1 MSVVAPQRD
10 ALSVFGPAT
19 ATWFSRVFEG
29 PTEVQ
34 RRGWVQIAAGAHA
47 LLLAPTGSGKTLAA
61 FLYCLDRLAQR
72 APDDRKGTRVLY
84 VSPLKA
90 LAYDV
95 ERNLRSPL
103 VGIERAAKQLGITL
117 TPPRVAIRS
126 GDTSQKE
133 RRQQAKDPS
142 EIVVTTPES
151 LYLLLGSQARE
162 NLRTVEWVIL
172 DEVHALA
179 PTKRGVHLA
188 LSLERL
194 ADLAASDPQRIGLS
208 ATATPVAEVA
218 RYLGGDREVAIVDTT
233 QPPALDLQ
241 VVVPVPDMTK
251 PDQQRLDPAG
261 DDDEDVP
268 PPSGP
273 QVVQDMVTPPAEADQ
288 PEFDDDDDFAPPEMD
303 DLFFDGSGEDAP
315 AMGKAAPEE
324 LFGSEGEPKQHGIWP
339 VVVPELIDLIQSHQT
354 TIVFVNSRGLCER
367 LVQRIAEAS
376 EDEGLV
382 RAHHGSLSQTH
393 RRETEEMLKTGR
405 IKGIIATSSLE
416 LGIDMGAVDLVIM
429 VESPGSVA
437 RGLQRIGR
445 AGHGVGQTSKGR
457 LFPKHRGDLLEAT
470 VIARRMR
477 FGELEPIC
485 IPHNPLDVLAQQVV
499 AMCALEAQP
508 LAHVERVLRR
518 SASFHDL
525 PHDAFVAVL
534 DMLTGRYPST
544 DFSDLRPRLNW
555 DRDADELSPRKGTR
569 SLAIVNGGTI
579 PDRGMYSVHL
589 ASPDGIRVGELDEEM
604 VHETQPGHVITLGA
618 TSWRIDEVTRDRV
631 MVTPAPGEVGRMPY
645 WRGEGPGRPIELG
658 RAMGGFLRRLAKKS
672 KEEAE
677 AELVGEYLLHPL
689 SAENLLRYLEEQ
701 REATGALPTDRAITV
716 ERFRDE
722 LGDYRVCI
730 LSPFGARV
738 HAPWALALEAKLTA
752 EESEMEVQC
761 MWSDDGICVRI
772 ADADELPDIPAL
784 FPQPEEVEELVVN
797 QLGNSALFSSHFR
810 ENAARSLLLPRR
822 RPGSRTPLWQQRLK
836 SQQLLKVARSYP
848 SFPIVVETYRECLQ
862 DVFDLPSLREL
873 LGDIRSR
880 KIRIHDCETSVASPF
895 ARSLVFA
902 FVAAYLYEGDAPLA
916 ERRAQALALDRNLLR
931 ELLGEEELR
940 SLLDPEVIVA
950 LERELQHLADDR
962 KMQHVDGLHDLLR
975 RLGALTDEEV
985 AARCEGPT
993 ETWLAELEKGRRA
1006 VLVGIGEARMWVAV
1020 EDVALYRDALGAM
1033 PPMGLPRAFLEPA
1046 LNPLEELVSRW
1057 ARTHGP
1063 FTAEAFAARHGLSA
1077 AAVTPVL
1084 RLLEG
1089 QGRVTPGA
1097 FSSTGDREWCDLD
1110 VLRRIKR
1117 RTLAR
1122 LRGEVEPVDRATFA
1136 RFLPS
1141 WHGLDDPRRGQVR
1154 LEETIL
1160 QLEGMP
1166 LSYAELERSVLPA
1179 RVAEFSPRM
1188 LDDLGAM
1195 GEVVWV
1201 GHGSLGASDGKV
1213 ALYRRTQ
1220 ISKLLDPPEVDL
1232 EGQSDIERALMERLT
1247 QRGACFFKEL
1257 QMACRGLEARLEEIV
1272 AALWDLVWK
1281 GLVTNDTFQP
1291 LRALG
1296 LRKAK
1301 RSRRRGNVD
1310 LRVAGRWSRVADLLD
1325 EVSVTERLHARAVM
1339 LLERHGIVSREAA
1352 TMESLPGGFSSVY
1365 PVLKQMEDSGKV
1377 RRGYFV
1383 DGIGGAQFAFAGAV
1397 DRLRGFREPRT
1408 EPLALVVSSPDPANP
1423 YGWVLPWPD
1432 QPAEVT
1438 RTPRRVSGALL
1449 VLVDGTPA
1457 LYLERGGKVLLTFD
1471 GVEGPALERGFDA
1484 LHDHLAQYSRK
1495 TIHIEQID
1503 DQPALRSPHAPLL
1516 KEIGLSFDHR
1526 GLIIERR
1533 LS

>member
-1 MSVVAPQRD
+1 MRD
-10 ALSVFGPAT
+10 PLSVFGPAT
-19 ATWFSRVFEG
+19 ATWFSRVFDG

-34 RRGWVQIAAGAHA
+34 TRGWARIANKEHA

-61 FLYCLDRLAQR
+61 FLYCLDRLGQR
-72 APDDRKGTRVLY
+72 ALEERNGTRVLY

-103 VGIERAAKQLGITL
+103 VGIERAAKQLGVGL
-117 TPPRVAIRS
+117 SPPRVDIRS
-126 GDTSQKE
+126 GDTSQKQ
-133 RRQQAKDPS
+133 RRTQAKDPA
-142 EIVVTTPES
+142 EILVTTPES
-151 LYLLLGSQARE
+151 LYLILGSQARE
-162 NLRTVEWVIL
+162 NLRSVEWVIL

-179 PTKRGVHLA
+179 PTKRGAHLA

-194 ADLAASDPQRIGLS
+194 ADLAEIDPQRIGLS
-208 ATATPVAEVA
+208 ATAKPVAEVA

-251 PDQQRLDPAG
+251 PDQKRLEPDQASELV
-261 DDDEDVP
+261 D
-268 PPSGP
+268 
-273 QVVQDMVTPPAEADQ
+273 DMVTPPAEEDI
-288 PEFDDDDDFAPPEMD
+288 PDYEDDEVDLGIAD
-303 DLFFDGSGEDAP
+303 DLFLGGSGEGAP
-315 AMGKAAPEE
+315 QMSKVSPEE
-324 LFGSEGEPKQHGIWP
+324 LFGAEGEPRQQGIWP
-339 VVVPELIDLIQSHQT
+339 VVVPELISLIQSHQT

-367 LVQRIAEAS
+367 LVQRISEAT

-445 AGHGVGQTSKGR
+445 AGHGVGEISKGR

-470 VIARRMR
+470 VVARRMR
-477 FGELEPIC
+477 LGELEPLRL
-485 IPHNPLDVLAQQVV
+485 PKNPLDVLAQQVV
-499 AMCALEAQP
+499 AMCAIDPQP
-508 LAHVERVLRR
+508 LAQVERVLRR
-518 SASFHDL
+518 AASFQDL

-555 DRDADELSPRKGTR
+555 DRDSDELSPRRGTR

-589 ASPDGIRVGELDEEM
+589 ASPDGVRVGELDEEM

-618 TSWRIDEVTRDRV
+618 TSWRVDEVTRDRV
-631 MVTPAPGEVGRMPY
+631 MVTPAPGEVGRMPF

-658 RAMGGFLRRLAKKS
+658 RAMGGFLRKLDKKPR
-672 KEEAE
+672 EVAE
-677 AELVGEYLLHPL
+677 AELVNDYLLHPL

-701 REATGALPTDRAITV
+701 KEATGALPTDRAITV

-722 LGDYRVCI
+722 LGDYRICI

-738 HAPWALALEAKLTA
+738 HAPWALALEAKLAA
-752 EESEMEVQC
+752 EESELEVQC

-772 ADADELPDIPAL
+772 ADADELPDLPSL
-784 FPQPEEVEELVVN
+784 FPEPEEVEELVVN

-873 LGDIRSR
+873 LGHIRAR
-880 KIRIHDCETSVASPF
+880 RIRVHDCETSVASPF

-940 SLLDPEVIVA
+940 SLLDPEVIDE
-950 LERELQHLADDR
+950 LERELQHLTDDR
-962 KMQHVDGLHDLLR
+962 KVTHVDALHDLLR
-975 RLGALTDEEV
+975 RLGALDTEEV
-985 AARCEGPT
+985 ALRCEGAHDD
-993 ETWLAELEKGRRA
+993 WLTQLEKARRI
-1006 VLVGIGEARMWVAV
+1006 VSVGIGETKLWVAV
-1020 EDVALYRDALGAM
+1020 EDVALYRDALGAV

-1063 FTAEAFAARHGLSA
+1063 FTAEDFASRHGLSV

-1097 FSSTGDREWCDLD
+1097 FSSSGGREWCDLD

-1154 LEETIL
+1154 LEETIV

-1201 GHGSLGASDGKV
+1201 GHGALGSSDGKV

-1220 ISKLLDPPEVDL
+1220 IGKLLDPPEVDL
-1232 EGQSDIERALMERLT
+1232 EGLSVLERALIERLS

-1257 QMACRGLEARLEEIV
+1257 QVACAGLDARLEEIV

-1296 LRKAK
+1296 MRKAK
-1301 RSRRRGNVD
+1301 RSRRRGHTD
-1310 LRVAGRWSRVADLLD
+1310 LRVAGRWSLVSDLLD
-1325 EVSVTERLHARAVM
+1325 EVSPTARLHARAVM

-1352 TMESLPGGFSSVY
+1352 SMESLPGGFSSVY
-1365 PVLKQMEDSGKV
+1365 PVLKQMEESGKV

-1408 EPLALVVSSPDPANP
+1408 EPLALVLSAPDPANP
-1423 YGWVLPWPD
+1423 YGWVVPWPD
-1432 QPAEVT
+1432 QPKDVS
-1438 RTPRRVSGALL
+1438 RSPRRVSGALL

-1457 LYLERGGKVLLTFD
+1457 LYLERGGKVLLTFE

-1484 LHDHLAQYSRK
+1484 LHDHLAQHSRK
-1495 TIHIEQID
+1495 TVHIETID
-1503 DQPALRSPHAPLL
+1503 DQPALRSPHAPFL

-1533 LS
+1533 FS

>member
-1 MSVVAPQRD
+1 
-10 ALSVFGPAT
+10 
-19 ATWFSRVFEG
+19 
-29 PTEVQ
+29 
-34 RRGWVQIAAGAHA
+34 
-47 LLLAPTGSGKTLAA
+47 
-61 FLYCLDRLAQR
+61 
-72 APDDRKGTRVLY
+72 
-84 VSPLKA
+84 
-90 LAYDV
+90 
-95 ERNLRSPL
+95 
-103 VGIERAAKQLGITL
+103 
-117 TPPRVAIRS
+117 
-126 GDTSQKE
+126 
-133 RRQQAKDPS
+133 
-142 EIVVTTPES
+142 
-151 LYLLLGSQARE
+151 
-162 NLRTVEWVIL
+162 
-172 DEVHALA
+172 
-179 PTKRGVHLA
+179 
-188 LSLERL
+188 
-194 ADLAASDPQRIGLS
+194 
-208 ATATPVAEVA
+208 
-218 RYLGGDREVAIVDTT
+218 
-233 QPPALDLQ
+233 
-241 VVVPVPDMTK
+241 
-251 PDQQRLDPAG
+251 
-261 DDDEDVP
+261 
-268 PPSGP
+268 
-273 QVVQDMVTPPAEADQ
+273 
-288 PEFDDDDDFAPPEMD
+288 
-303 DLFFDGSGEDAP
+303 
-315 AMGKAAPEE
+315 
-324 LFGSEGEPKQHGIWP
+324 
-339 VVVPELIDLIQSHQT
+339 
-354 TIVFVNSRGLCER
+354 
-367 LVQRIAEAS
+367 
-376 EDEGLV
+376 
-382 RAHHGSLSQTH
+382 
-393 RRETEEMLKTGR
+393 
-405 IKGIIATSSLE
+405 
-416 LGIDMGAVDLVIM
+416 M

-477 FGELEPIC
+477 FGELEPIR

-1006 VLVGIGEARMWVAV
+1006 VSVGIGEARMWVAV

-1232 EGQSDIERALMERLT
+1232 EGLSDIERALMERLT